1 MLIKQ
6 HEECVLD
13 GNPTAELNQETV
25 NLFVSRV
32 VDIPAEI
39 SHPDS
44 STSPIQHGL
53 DSPTA
58 TIQGLNRQ
66 GQKSGQL
73 VLGKQEKGLV
83 FARGAGHQGL

>member
-1 MLIKQ
+1 VLIKQ
-6 HEECVLD
+6 HEEWVLD

-44 STSPIQHGL
+44 STSPI
-53 DSPTA
+53 
-58 TIQGLNRQ
+58 
-66 GQKSGQL
+66 
-73 VLGKQEKGLV
+73 
-83 FARGAGHQGL
+83 